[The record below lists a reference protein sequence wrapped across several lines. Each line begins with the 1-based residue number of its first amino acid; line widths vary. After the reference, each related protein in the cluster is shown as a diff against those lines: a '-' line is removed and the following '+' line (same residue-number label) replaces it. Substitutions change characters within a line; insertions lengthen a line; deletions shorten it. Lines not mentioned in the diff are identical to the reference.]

1 MANLTIPNV
10 PESLVERIKSA
21 ATEHGR
27 SVEQE
32 LRVLLESRFS
42 AKALKPAARADEAKA
57 EAMNRI
63 RERWKDLPETSA
75 EEVQGWLQKGRR

>member
-1 MANLTIPNV
+1 MANLTIPNL

-21 ATEHGR
+21 AAEHGR

-42 AKALKPAARADEAKA
+42 AKTLRPARSDKAKTEALR
-57 EAMNRI
+57 RI
-63 RERWKDLPETSA
+63 RERWKDLPETTA
-75 EEVQGWLQKGRR
+75 EEVQSWLQKGRR